1 MKVNYNN
8 IYKSKSLPYG
18 VCIKP
23 VSFNYVLFASDK
35 IYRYTLDEEIRILLS
50 TGLKLTITYHKH
62 QKRTIAKITINPN
75 IHTLINLNKFCSIYA
90 MPRYSN
96 ENNYQINR
104 PHPSLIYDVYD
115 YILDMFKIKLYTNKL
130 VHEFELAILK

>member
-62 QKRTIAKITINPN
+62 QKTNNSKNNYKPKYSYFNKFKQVLLYICYAKI
-75 IHTLINLNKFCSIYA
+75 F
-90 MPRYSN
+90 
-96 ENNYQINR
+96 
-104 PHPSLIYDVYD
+104 
-115 YILDMFKIKLYTNKL
+115 
-130 VHEFELAILK
+130 